1 MNQLIYLQETLQK
14 KYQLLCR
21 FEEATQEMLSC
32 PAEELEELVA
42 RRQELLDQI
51 DGLSRELDSRFQGDE
66 TYQVLTDVLQ
76 GRLEASCLPEE
87 LQEAYEAGMR
97 IRAVLSRLRESDM
110 QATLRI
116 RTEQEIILKQIKA
129 VNQGHS
135 AKAARF
141 FSGPGGG
148 SSSRLG
154 NA

>member
-14 KYQLLCR
+14 QYRLLCH
-21 FEEATQEMLSC
+21 FEEATQEMLFC
-32 PAEELEELVA
+32 PVERLEELVLK
-42 RRQELLDQI
+42 RQELLDEI
-51 DGLSRELDSRFQGDE
+51 DALSRELDSRFEGD
-66 TYQVLTDVLQ
+66 TAYRALTNVLEGEMD
-76 GRLEASCLPEE
+76 ASLLPEE
-87 LQEAYEAGMR
+87 LQEAYTAGMR
-97 IRAVLSRLRESDM
+97 IRTVLSRLRESDM
-110 QATLRI
+110 QATLRL

-148 SSSRLG
+148 SSRLG

>member
-51 DGLSRELDSRFQGDE
+51 DRLSRELDSRFQGDE

-76 GRLEASCLPEE
+76 GRL
-87 LQEAYEAGMR
+87 
-97 IRAVLSRLRESDM
+97 DM